1 MAKEVPGVRHSA
13 RQQSM
18 ADRGRRNR
26 PWWWGAVALCLAP
39 WFGAPSTALAAD
51 GAARAGGRL
60 HQVIRVHLPDGP
72 SGPQAVVHRST
83 FIADFGSREGVRVG
97 SVFDAWTGAD
107 LVAVLRVKQVWRDSA
122 ALALV
127 TLVDK
132 PDRAAL
138 QPLPV
143 GTGLRPKLVSLE
155 SIQFAEGQP
164 DLSLGMRDRLYDITR
179 FVRAYPDAPL
189 LVEGYTDDA
198 GNVAENRRLSAARAN
213 AVLTLLHEVYRVPT
227 SQMRALGRGEA
238 DPVASNASEAG
249 RQLNRRVELTL
260 VSTLPDTQ
268 GVTAGAP
275 DRKGQSAGGRQHR

>member
-1 MAKEVPGVRHSA
+1 MRHRA
-13 RQQSM
+13 REQSL
-18 ADRGRRNR
+18 AGHGRRSSACR
-26 PWWWGAVALCLAP
+26 WGALLLGLGTLLA
-39 WFGAPSTALAAD
+39 APSSPLAAE
-51 GAARAGGRL
+51 GAATAGVRL

-72 SGPQAVVHRST
+72 SGPQSAVHRSA
-83 FIADFGSREGVRVG
+83 FIADFGSREGVQVG
-97 SVFDAWTGAD
+97 SVFDANAGAD

-132 PDRAAL
+132 PDRAAP

-179 FVRAYPDAPL
+179 FVRAYPEAPL
-189 LVEGYTDDA
+189 LIEGYTDDQ
-198 GNVAENRRLSAARAN
+198 GNAAENLRLSAARAR
-213 AVLTLLHEVYRVPT
+213 AVLDLLHEVYRVPT
-227 SQMRALGRGEA
+227 GQMRAVGRGEA
-238 DPVASNASEAG
+238 EPVAANATEAG

-260 VSTLPDTQ
+260 VSVLPDTQ
-268 GVTAGAP
+268 AAASGA
-275 DRKGQSAGGRQHR
+275 RGRRGQGAGGNARR